1 MILPSPERTRML
13 PSLLLVVLIVVVAGL
28 VLAVWSL

>member
-13 PSLLLVVLIVVVAGL
+13 LSLLLVVLIVVVAGL